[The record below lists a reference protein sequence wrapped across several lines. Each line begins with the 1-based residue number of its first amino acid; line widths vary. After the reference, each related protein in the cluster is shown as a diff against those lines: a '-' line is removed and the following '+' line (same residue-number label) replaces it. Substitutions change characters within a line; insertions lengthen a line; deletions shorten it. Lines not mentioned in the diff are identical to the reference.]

1 MRKIGK
7 YRRKKQKK
15 IIIITSLSLL
25 LFLCVGYAAF
35 QTNLSIIAKGNIKQK
50 KGYEILQELCNTE
63 TGDGLYKDIYEN
75 NRCIYKGSNPDN
87 YIIFNNEIWR
97 ILSAEADKTIK
108 IIKNES
114 IDNMSWDMSGSSYWS
129 KPSDLNSY
137 LNNEYLD
144 TITTNQDKIVNYSW
158 NIGKI
163 NIYGN
168 EDFFESINNEKQ
180 IQTNAKI
187 GLISATEYIR
197 TNSNNI
203 SCWNFTLNE
212 ANFSECIN
220 TNWVYS
226 MAQESKFW
234 TISVAEYL
242 NGPSARP
249 ISINSFGMLEEILS
263 EKTYSI
269 FPVTYLSS
277 EITLSGNGTEQT
289 PYTITN

>member
-1 MRKIGK
+1 M
-7 YRRKKQKK
+7 K
-15 IIIITSLSLL
+15 IIDV
-25 LFLCVGYAAF
+25 F
-35 QTNLSIIAKGNIKQK
+35 
-50 KGYEILQELCNTE
+50 
-63 TGDGLYKDIYEN
+63 
-75 NRCIYKGSNPDN
+75 YKGSNPDN

-137 LNNEYLD
+137 LNNE
-144 TITTNQDKIVNYSW
+144 
-158 NIGKI
+158 
-163 NIYGN
+163 
-168 EDFFESINNEKQ
+168 KQ
-180 IQTNAKI
+180 IQTKEKI

-203 SCWNFTLNE
+203 SCGNFTLNE

-242 NGPSARP
+242 NGPSARA